1 MAMDM
6 AAPPLVCQ
14 LRVFWTKVPTN
25 NRVAKKGNRFMVSI
39 QKRIGLGILAAVIS
53 VLIFH
58 QGMWALLH
66 YLALPGMTMPPPYP
80 TDPIPPFGIPRI
92 VDLCFWGGL
101 WGAAFGAVWRG
112 RPGSYWWA
120 GLILGAMAAATGLI
134 IVAAIKGLPIGG
146 GWKLVNWIRS
156 LLING
161 SWGLGVGLILTAFS
175 SQTARRQEYANR

>member
-1 MAMDM
+1 MA
-6 AAPPLVCQ
+6 
-14 LRVFWTKVPTN
+14 N
-25 NRVAKKGNRFMVSI
+25 I
-39 QKRIGLGILAAVIS
+39 QTRIGLGFVAAVIS

-66 YLALPGMTMPPPYP
+66 VLAVPGLTMPPPFP
-80 TDPIPPFGIPRI
+80 MDHIPPFGVPRI
-92 VDLCFWGGL
+92 VSLCFWGGL

-112 RPGSYWWA
+112 PPSSYWWA
-120 GLILGAMAAATGLI
+120 GLILGAIAAATGLI

-146 GWKLVNWIRS
+146 GWNLMNWIRS

-175 SQTARRQEYANR
+175 SRAARRQEYANR